1 VLIGYPKL
9 RDDLVISRQETPD
22 GPTFVIKDPA
32 SRRFFRFGETEH
44 LIATQFDG
52 ATALTAVQARL
63 RSEFDVE
70 AGAETLRQF
79 ADQLRRLGLLQAAD
93 PSVPAA
99 GTQKKRRLFS
109 GNPLYIRVRAI
120 DPDQFF
126 DRIVGRLAF
135 FFTPWFIALSLGTLA
150 TALAI
155 TISDWNEILRDLS
168 HLYRFDALL
177 LAWITVLTVTTAHEF
192 AHGLTCKHFG
202 GEVHEIGFLLLY
214 FQPAFYCNVSD
225 AWLFPKKSHRLWVTF
240 AGAYLEIFVW
250 SVATIVWRVTEPDT
264 WVSFVAMIV
273 MATSGIKSL
282 FNMNPLI
289 KLDGYYLLSDYLEV
303 PNLRQRST
311 SYVKGLVRRL
321 WRWSI
326 DSDARVTPRERRIYV
341 IYGLL
346 AMAYSFW
353 ILSLVAV
360 RFGSYMVERYQ
371 GTGFI
376 AFSLLLGAA
385 FQRPLGSAARTLR
398 NVATFPQPSRIP
410 KIRPQVARAVAL
422 AAAAALLFLG
432 RMELKVSGEFKVFP
446 ARNADVRAMV
456 DGLVEQ
462 VYVEEGQHVRAG
474 DVLVRLSE
482 RDYRAE
488 LGKVDADIAE
498 KRATL
503 KMLRAGPRREEIEL
517 ARQEVQ
523 TAVTRRD
530 GAERRFAEAGRIRA
544 TRLTKSEAAVR
555 AAEEQLQFKR
565 AELRRFTELF
575 ASGLV
580 PSKQLEESQHD
591 VALQEKALETAH
603 AELET
608 VSADDLGET
617 REHLAV
623 SRKQADEA
631 GGKLKLLMAG
641 SRPEAI
647 EATEAAI
654 ARLEQEQ
661 RFLTEQLRLTAIISP
676 TTGVVGAAMLPRP
689 SNPSTPAV
697 VIPRLKEKIGEQVN
711 KGDPI
716 ARVFELDRITA
727 EVTVP
732 EKEIA
737 DVTPGQRVVLK
748 ARAFPDKAVNGTVKT
763 IAPAANDD
771 NELGRKVFRVTI
783 EMDGDSALLKPE
795 MTGTA
800 KIFCGTRSVWGLLT
814 RRIERYLRVEF
825 WSWW

>member
-52 ATALTAVQARL
+52 ATALTAIQARL

-93 PSVPAA
+93 PSAPAA

-126 DRIVGRLAF
+126 DRIVGWLAF

-155 TISDWNEILRDLS
+155 AISDWNEILRDLS

-225 AWLFPKKSHRLWVTF
+225 PGMFPKKSHRLWVTF

-311 SYVKGLVRRL
+311 SYVKGLIRRM

-341 IYGLL
+341 SYGLL

-474 DVLVRLSE
+474 DVLVRLSD

-503 KMLRAGPRREEIEL
+503 KMLRAGARREEIEL

-676 TTGVVGAAMLPRP
+676 TTGVVGAVMLPRP
-689 SNPSTPAV
+689 SNPSPAV

-800 KIFCGTRSVWGLLT
+800 KIFCGTRSIWGLLT